1 MVGSFHI
8 SMAFAVNVFVNIQ
21 NLFVTILRTRVLFK
35 ETVSEAKTEITRRY
49 KDMLLAVNFLVNSKR
64 LLVILFSLIVLSKLK
79 ANSSQI
85 AVAFR

>member
-1 MVGSFHI
+1 
-8 SMAFAVNVFVNIQ
+8 MAFAVNVFVNIQ

-35 ETVSEAKTEITRRY
+35 ETVSAAKIEITRRY

-64 LLVILFSLIVLSKLK
+64 LLVIFFSLIVLSKLK